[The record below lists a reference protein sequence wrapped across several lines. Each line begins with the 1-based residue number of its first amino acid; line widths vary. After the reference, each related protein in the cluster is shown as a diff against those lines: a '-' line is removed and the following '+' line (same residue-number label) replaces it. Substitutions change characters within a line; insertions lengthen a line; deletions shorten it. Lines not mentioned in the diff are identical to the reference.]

1 MTQESQTF
9 VCQFVEDVHKT
20 EISKT
25 RLIKKKKKKGQGGG
39 KQTNT
44 IMNRNVQALVLFCF
58 CFIKYWINFKNIVR
72 GYFEQ
77 LYVHKFVD
85 KLNRKT
91 KSENV

>member
-1 MTQESQTF
+1 
-9 VCQFVEDVHKT
+9 
-20 EISKT
+20 
-25 RLIKKKKKKGQGGG
+25 
-39 KQTNT
+39 
-44 IMNRNVQALVLFCF
+44 MNRNVQALFGLFCF